1 MEVLKSLRNGIC
13 RVEGPQKVIFP
24 TWLLPPPRVE
34 GGADCAVRNERVFPV
49 MVFYSHP
56 VPPGWPGMW
65 SLYLTLQFTP
75 TVPNL
80 SLSERRLMTGEAWPC
95 SRLGGFQELG
105 SRGCAADWSQ
115 GSILE
120 KERFPTPTPG
130 PLAWS
135 HRFSFASSATI
146 TLIYC
151 L

>member
-13 RVEGPQKVIFP
+13 RVGGPQKVIFP
-24 TWLLPPPRVE
+24 TWLWPPPWVE
-34 GGADCAVRNERVFPV
+34 GCANCAVRNEKVFPV

-65 SLYLTLQFTP
+65 SLYFTLQFTP

-95 SRLGGFQELG
+95 STLGGFEELG
-105 SRGCAADWSQ
+105 SQGCAADWSQ

-120 KERFPTPTPG
+120 KGRFLTPTPG
-130 PLAWS
+130 PLGWS

-146 TLIYC
+146 TLTYC